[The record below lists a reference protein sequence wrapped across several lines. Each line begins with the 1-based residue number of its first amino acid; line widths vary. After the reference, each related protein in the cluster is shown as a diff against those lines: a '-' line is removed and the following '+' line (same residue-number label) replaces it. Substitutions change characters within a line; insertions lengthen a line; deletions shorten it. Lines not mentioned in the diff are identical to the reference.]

1 MILPSLL
8 GVALL
13 STCAGFFWL
22 VIPVFIVQVCI
33 DKVIVRQEAGS
44 VIVLGIVAIVIF
56 LFASGLDLVLGTLT
70 TRIVHKPVPKSFLKL
85 AIELPRVLLSLA
97 LIFFY
102 NRKLA
107 ALTCLI
113 VVLGSGIFCLVK
125 YMQERYR
132 ASVEQ
137 GIQSFVQGIIPTSSR
152 ILIGFTA
159 LLTFLSGIALIV
171 RDEITLGQL
180 AVFICISVQLTISV
194 SNTMRSIIQ
203 PRPV

>member
-1 MILPSLL
+1 MILPPLL

-13 STCAGFFWL
+13 SACASFLWL

-33 DKVIVRQEAGS
+33 DKVIVRQEAGA
-44 VIVLGIVAIVIF
+44 VIALSIFAIVIF
-56 LFASGLDLVLGTLT
+56 LFASGLDVVLGALAA
-70 TRIVHKPVPKSFLKL
+70 RVVRHPMPQIFLKL
-85 AIELPRVLLSLA
+85 AIELPRILLSLA

-102 NRKLA
+102 NKKFA
-107 ALTCLI
+107 TLTCLI
-113 VVLGSGIFCLVK
+113 VILGSVIFCFIQYIKETYQARLE
-125 YMQERYR
+125 ERTR
-132 ASVEQ
+132 
-137 GIQSFVQGIIPTSSR
+137 SFIQGIIPTSSR

-159 LLTFLSGIALIV
+159 LFTFLSGIALIV